1 MTSTHYICDAL
12 YQVFTAT
19 IHFPDAKMEEHCR
32 VLCRFGLA
40 ERVSQGHAQGYRI
53 TPQGW
58 AEATARWGHEQ
69 RG

>member
-19 IHFPDAKMEEHCR
+19 ILFPDAKMEEHCH

-40 ERVSQGHAQGYRI
+40 ERVSQGHALGYRI
-53 TPQGW
+53 TPHGW

-69 RG
+69 R

>member
-1 MTSTHYICDAL
+1 MTTVNQVVDAL

-19 IHFPDAKMEEHCR
+19 ILFPGAKMEEHCR

-40 ERVSQGHAQGYRI
+40 ERVSHGHALGYRI
-53 TPQGW
+53 TPLGW

-69 RG
+69 R

>member
-1 MTSTHYICDAL
+1 MTSTHYIRDAL

-40 ERVSQGHAQGYRI
+40 EQVAQGHALGYRI
-53 TPQGW
+53 TPRGY

-69 RG
+69 R